1 MLARRYVAVALFA
14 CLALATAGCGS
25 NNTGKIVGKWKLAS
39 APGMKAEDL
48 KMMETLKA
56 FLYFEFKPDG
66 NMAVG
71 VEFGDPAMKELMA
84 KGGENG
90 GEKTVMNGQYKLLSG
105 DDVEFSGMNDQKKAG
120 GLFGK
125 GDKSRLKIKID
136 GDNMTITGSDGVGQL
151 TRVK

>member
-1 MLARRYVAVALFA
+1 MLARRNAAFALFA
-14 CLALATAGCGS
+14 CLALTAAGCGS
-25 NNTGKIVGKWKLAS
+25 NNKDKIVGKWKLVS
-39 APGMKAEDL
+39 APGMKADEL
-48 KMMETLKA
+48 KMMDALKA
-56 FLYFEFKPDG
+56 YLFFEFKPDG
-66 NMAVG
+66 TLAVG
-71 VEFGDPAMKELMA
+71 AEFGDPAMKEAMA
-84 KGGENG
+84 KANEK

-120 GLFGK
+120 GLFGN

>member
-1 MLARRYVAVALFA
+1 MLLAPRTLAAALFA

-25 NNTGKIVGKWKLAS
+25 NNSGKITGKWKLVS
-39 APGMKAEDL
+39 APGLKAEEL
-48 KMMETLKA
+48 KMMEALKA
-56 FLYFEFKPDG
+56 FLFFEFKADG

-71 VEFGDPAMKELMA
+71 VEFGDPAMKEAMA
-84 KGGENG
+84 KANDK
-90 GEKTVMNGQYKLLSG
+90 GEKTVMTGQYKLLSG

-120 GLFGK
+120 GLFGT